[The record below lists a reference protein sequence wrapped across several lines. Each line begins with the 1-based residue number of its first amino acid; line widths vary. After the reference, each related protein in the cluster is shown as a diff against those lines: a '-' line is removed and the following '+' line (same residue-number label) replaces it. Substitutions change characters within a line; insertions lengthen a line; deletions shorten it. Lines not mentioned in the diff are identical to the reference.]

1 MVAFRG
7 VSMQARGH
15 GTIDH
20 TADMGVHG
28 WGGSMAAAFEE
39 TALAM
44 FELIAVLD
52 GLAAERET
60 IVSCDGSD
68 AEELLV
74 EFLNGLLSKAG
85 VGDMVLVSVEIERL
99 ERREERWTL
108 AARALGVPVERAA
121 GRYLTEVK
129 AATYYGASVRMNEGG
144 RWEARCV
151 VDL

>member
-1 MVAFRG
+1 
-7 VSMQARGH
+7 MQVRGH

-20 TADMGVHG
+20 TADMGIHG
-28 WGGSMAAAFEE
+28 WGASMAEAFEE

-52 GLAAERET
+52 GLGAERET
-60 IVSCDGSD
+60 VVSCDGSD

-85 VGDMVLVSVEIERL
+85 IDDMVLISVEIERL
-99 ERREERWTL
+99 ERRGDQWTL
-108 AARALGVPVERAA
+108 AARALGVPLERAA
-121 GRYLTEVK
+121 GRFLTEVK
-129 AATYYGASVRMNEGG
+129 AATYYGASVRMDGGG